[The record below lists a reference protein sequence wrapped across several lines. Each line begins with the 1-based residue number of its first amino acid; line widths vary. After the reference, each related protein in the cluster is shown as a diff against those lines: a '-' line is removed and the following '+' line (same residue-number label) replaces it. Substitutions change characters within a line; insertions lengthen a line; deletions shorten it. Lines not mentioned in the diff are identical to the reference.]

1 MTDEI
6 IMTKIIR
13 PNAFA
18 VPKPFTVFTAL
29 TDTTKIQITN
39 AIATMTN
46 NPAYANTGPIID
58 STRFSSISDSNI
70 DEGSIDARESIIKNI
85 NIERITDIGMVGTL
99 A

>member
-6 IMTKIIR
+6 IITKIIR

-18 VPKPFTVFTAL
+18 VPKPFTIFTAL
-29 TDTTKIQITN
+29 TETTKIHTTN
-39 AIATMTN
+39 AIAVMTN
-46 NPAYANTGPIID
+46 NATYANTGPIMD
-58 STRFSSISDSNI
+58 STCFSSISDSII

-85 NIERITDIGMVGTL
+85 KIERTTDIGMVGTL